1 MDRVSS
7 IATRASEKSSESGS
21 LARGLQV
28 MGVLHTAMRSMGI
41 SEIAEETGLASST
54 VHRLLQTLVEHGQ
67 VTRTPAS
74 RYRPSARSL
83 LPLLLDHPVSALRRD
98 SSELLRTLCTRYGP
112 STSLILFFGHE
123 RALIEL
129 ALGRY
134 SVTPYY
140 DTHLSNP
147 YHATVSGKLLLSGLA
162 PMERALLLGD
172 QPLRAPTPNT
182 VVDREALEHELALVQ
197 AEGYATNT
205 HENVVGISAV
215 GARLMSP
222 SQRNI
227 GAIVMS
233 GPSEYFGA
241 EAQAGMKRDLMQ
253 TADLLNSTSS
263 ALRAVARYLTE

>member
-1 MDRVSS
+1 MDEVTLTGTRV
-7 IATRASEKSSESGS
+7 AERAGESGS

-28 MGVLHTAMRSMGI
+28 MGVLHAAMYPLGV
-41 SEIAEETGLASST
+41 SELAEQTGLASST

-67 VTRTPAS
+67 ATRTPAG

-98 SSELLRTLCTRYGP
+98 SAEMLRTLCARYGP
-112 STSLILFFGHE
+112 SISLILFFGHE
-123 RALIEL
+123 RAVIEL

-134 SVTPYY
+134 SVTPYF

-162 PMERALLLGD
+162 PAERAALLGD
-172 QPLRAPTPNT
+172 APLRAATPST
-182 VVDREALEHELALVQ
+182 VVDRQALERELEVVQ
-197 AEGYATNT
+197 AEGYATNM

-215 GARLMSP
+215 GARLQSP
-222 SQRNI
+222 SRRNI

-233 GPSEYFGA
+233 GPSEYFSA
-241 EAQAGMKRDLMQ
+241 ESQAAMKQDLLQ
-253 TADLLNSTSS
+253 AADLLNNTSS
-263 ALRAVARYLTE
+263 ALRAVARFLG